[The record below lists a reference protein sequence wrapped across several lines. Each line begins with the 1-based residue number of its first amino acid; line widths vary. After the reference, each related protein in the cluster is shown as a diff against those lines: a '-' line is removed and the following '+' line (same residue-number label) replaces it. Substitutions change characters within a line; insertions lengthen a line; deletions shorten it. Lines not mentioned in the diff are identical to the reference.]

1 MRKHESIITTARPK
15 PFRTASVSLKAL
27 TKSRL
32 CQKLK
37 KPARQG
43 SKIAKKGVYTD
54 VNDRVLQSL
63 LTQQAKIPANFL
75 SFAGIFA
82 FAGFV
87 SGLSE
92 TEAISYGFGLAIF
105 IFPHDAKHH
114 ADEGS

>member
-1 MRKHESIITTARPK
+1 M
-15 PFRTASVSLKAL
+15 

-75 SFAGIFA
+75 SFPGIFA

-87 SGLSE
+87 SGLNGREQKLSPVSPLTKKGQRANFFCE
-92 TEAISYGFGLAIF
+92 EEKTKRKRGKDVEII
-105 IFPHDAKHH
+105 
-114 ADEGS
+114 